1 MKKIIFLFLVLG
13 ILIPSTLGFAKGEF
27 DYIVIK
33 GPGITG
39 DISVT
44 NPDLTQDF
52 SSLQIFHRRNSASLR
67 PRAGYQIVRMIVKG
81 SSSDPFDQLHYYP
94 YTGYAYYD
102 GLVNGSSEYDGSG
115 MRLILRLKRL
125 SGSPGGAERL
135 YLILLQRWW

>member
-1 MKKIIFLFLVLG
+1 MRKIIYLFLVLG

-52 SSLQIFHRRNSASLR
+52 FIFELPQYDRDILLAFHRDDKRASSLLN
-67 PRAGYQIVRMIVKG
+67 
-81 SSSDPFDQLHYYP
+81 FDGIQPIRQL
-94 YTGYAYYD
+94 T
-102 GLVNGSSEYDGSG
+102 
-115 MRLILRLKRL
+115 K
-125 SGSPGGAERL
+125 
-135 YLILLQRWW
+135 